1 MSVDYISALN
11 KQGSG
16 LNITQIVDS
25 LVQAETAPLSGQ
37 IQKKI
42 DQKNQEISGYA
53 LVAAELGKMKEY
65 AASVKGSTAYSV
77 NSDSA
82 AVSVRVLDQSQA
94 SDFNATLSVSALASS
109 QTLEFTGFSGK
120 EDLLGTGSINIDF
133 GTWSS
138 SSFDVDG
145 TKPSQQIS
153 IADGNN
159 SLADVAEALN
169 KIDGVN
175 ATVTNKGDG
184 TYSLIV
190 NSNTGKS
197 SALRI
202 TANEDP
208 ESPGLAVLD
217 NTTSNNTKQV
227 VAATDALLNINGV
240 QISRTSNTISDL
252 IDGYEFTLK
261 ETTSSGVSVSGK
273 VDPDLAFQQVKE
285 FVDTFNSVNGTIT
298 ELTKRGINGED
309 AGPLARDVVIS
320 GIQREIRSLVT
331 SGLPGY
337 EDRPRY
343 ISELGVK
350 TERDG
355 SLSISEGDFKKA
367 FQRDPMLF
375 DVMMNSIGR
384 SDNPSVRVY
393 NDSDVLKPKGGIYD
407 FVAEANGENATING
421 SSITGGAIEGGKYR
435 YAGVS
440 GDIAGLKLEATGL
453 VTSARVYFGESFLSK
468 LTTYLDD
475 VTSPVGTLA
484 KSTTKANS
492 SITEFNEEMVK
503 IDDRIVSLTDRYMT
517 QFAAMESAVTSF
529 KKTGEFLTGFI
540 DSLNQ
545 ND

>member
-1 MSVDYISALN
+1 MY
-11 KQGSG
+11 
-16 LNITQIVDS
+16 
-25 LVQAETAPLSGQ
+25 
-37 IQKKI
+37 
-42 DQKNQEISGYA
+42 
-53 LVAAELGKMKEY
+53 
-65 AASVKGSTAYSV
+65 
-77 NSDSA
+77 
-82 AVSVRVLDQSQA
+82 
-94 SDFNATLSVSALASS
+94 
-109 QTLEFTGFSGK
+109 
-120 EDLLGTGSINIDF
+120 
-133 GTWSS
+133 
-138 SSFDVDG
+138 
-145 TKPSQQIS
+145 
-153 IADGNN
+153 
-159 SLADVAEALN
+159 
-169 KIDGVN
+169 
-175 ATVTNKGDG
+175 
-184 TYSLIV
+184 
-190 NSNTGKS
+190 
-197 SALRI
+197 
-202 TANEDP
+202 
-208 ESPGLAVLD
+208 
-217 NTTSNNTKQV
+217 
-227 VAATDALLNINGV
+227 
-240 QISRTSNTISDL
+240 
-252 IDGYEFTLK
+252 
-261 ETTSSGVSVSGK
+261 
-273 VDPDLAFQQVKE
+273 
-285 FVDTFNSVNGTIT
+285 
-298 ELTKRGINGED
+298 KRQ
-309 AGPLARDVVIS
+309 
-320 GIQREIRSLVT
+320 IQREIRSLVT

-350 TERDG
+350 SERDG

-407 FVAEANGENATING
+407 FVAGANGENATING
-421 SSITGGAIEGGKYR
+421 SSISGGAIEGGKYR

>member
-120 EDLLGTGSINIDF
+120 EDLMGTGSINIDF

-138 SSFDVDG
+138 SSFDIDG

-153 IADGNN
+153 ITDGNS

-407 FVAEANGENATING
+407 FVAGANGENATING
-421 SSITGGAIEGGKYR
+421 SSISGGAIEGGKYR

>member
-109 QTLEFTGFSGK
+109 QTLEFIGFSGK
-120 EDLLGTGSINIDF
+120 EDLMGTGSINIDF

-153 IADGNN
+153 ITDGKN

-261 ETTSSGVSVSGK
+261 ETTSSGVSLSGK
-273 VDPDLAFQQVKE
+273 VDPNLAFQQVKE

-298 ELTKRGINGED
+298 QLTKRGINGED

-331 SGLPGY
+331 SGLQGY

-367 FQRDPMLF
+367 FQREPMLF

-407 FVAEANGENATING
+407 FVAGANGENATING
-421 SSITGGAIEGGKYR
+421 SSISGGAIEGGKYR

-440 GDIAGLKLEATGL
+440 GDIAGLKLESTGL
-453 VTSARVYFGESFLSK
+453 VTSARVYFGESLLSK

>member
-120 EDLLGTGSINIDF
+120 EDLMGTGSINIDF

-138 SSFDVDG
+138 SSFDIDG

-153 IADGNN
+153 ITDGNN

-240 QISRTSNTISDL
+240 QISRSSNTISDL

-367 FQRDPMLF
+367 FQREPMLF

-407 FVAEANGENATING
+407 FVAGANGENATING
-421 SSITGGAIEGGKYR
+421 SSISGGAIEGGKYR

>member
-227 VAATDALLNINGV
+227 VAARDALLNINGV

-273 VDPDLAFQQVKE
+273 VDPNLAFQQVKE

-298 ELTKRGINGED
+298 QLTKRGINGED

-393 NDSDVLKPKGGIYD
+393 NDSDVLKPKGGIYE
-407 FVAEANGENATING
+407 FVAGADGENATING
-421 SSITGGAIEGGKYR
+421 SSISGGAIEGGKYR

>member
-120 EDLLGTGSINIDF
+120 EDLMGTGSINIDF

-138 SSFDVDG
+138 SSFDIDG

-153 IADGNN
+153 ITDGNN
-159 SLADVAEALN
+159 TLADVAEALN

-202 TANEDP
+202 TANEDT

-407 FVAEANGENATING
+407 FVAGANGENATING
-421 SSITGGAIEGGKYR
+421 SSISGGAIEGGKYR

>member
-120 EDLLGTGSINIDF
+120 EDLMGTGSINIDF

-138 SSFDVDG
+138 SSFDIDG

-153 IADGNN
+153 ITDGNN
-159 SLADVAEALN
+159 TLADVAEALN

-202 TANEDP
+202 TANEDT

-393 NDSDVLKPKGGIYD
+393 NDSDVLKPKGGVYD
-407 FVAEANGENATING
+407 FVAGANGENATING
-421 SSITGGAIEGGKYR
+421 SSISGGAIEGGKYR

>member
-273 VDPDLAFQQVKE
+273 VDPNLAFQQVKE

-298 ELTKRGINGED
+298 QLTKRGINGED

-407 FVAEANGENATING
+407 FVAGANGENATING
-421 SSITGGAIEGGKYR
+421 SSISGGAIEGGKYR

>member
-138 SSFDVDG
+138 SSFDIDG

-153 IADGNN
+153 ITDGNN
-159 SLADVAEALN
+159 TLADVAEALN

-273 VDPDLAFQQVKE
+273 VDPNLAFQQVKE

-298 ELTKRGINGED
+298 QLTKRGINGED

-355 SLSISEGDFKKA
+355 SLSISEADFKKA
-367 FQRDPMLF
+367 FQREPMLF

-407 FVAEANGENATING
+407 FVAGANGENATING
-421 SSITGGAIEGGKYR
+421 SSISGGAIEGGKYR

-440 GDIAGLKLEATGL
+440 GDIAGLKLESTGL
-453 VTSARVYFGESFLSK
+453 VTSARVYFGESLLSK

>member
-120 EDLLGTGSINIDF
+120 EDLMGTGSINIDF

-407 FVAEANGENATING
+407 FVAGANGENATING
-421 SSITGGAIEGGKYR
+421 SSISGGAIEGGKYR

>member
-120 EDLLGTGSINIDF
+120 EDLMGTGSINIDF

-138 SSFDVDG
+138 SSFDIDG

-153 IADGNN
+153 ITDGNT

-273 VDPDLAFQQVKE
+273 VDPNLAFQQVKE

-298 ELTKRGINGED
+298 QLTKRGINGED

-407 FVAEANGENATING
+407 FVAGANGENATING
-421 SSITGGAIEGGKYR
+421 SSISGGAIEGGKYR

-440 GDIAGLKLEATGL
+440 GDIAGLKLESTGL
-453 VTSARVYFGESFLSK
+453 VTSARVYFGESLLSK

>member
-138 SSFDVDG
+138 SSFDIDG

-153 IADGNN
+153 ITDGNN
-159 SLADVAEALN
+159 TLADVAEALN

-261 ETTSSGVSVSGK
+261 ETTSSAVSVSGK

-367 FQRDPMLF
+367 FQREPMLF

-407 FVAEANGENATING
+407 FVAGANGENATING
-421 SSITGGAIEGGKYR
+421 SSISGGAIEGGKYR

-440 GDIAGLKLEATGL
+440 GDIAGLKLESTGL
-453 VTSARVYFGESFLSK
+453 VTSARVYFGESLLSK

>member
-273 VDPDLAFQQVKE
+273 VDPNLAFQQVKE

-298 ELTKRGINGED
+298 QLTKRGINGED

-393 NDSDVLKPKGGIYD
+393 NDSDVLKPKGGIYE
-407 FVAEANGENATING
+407 FVAGADGENATING

-440 GDIAGLKLEATGL
+440 GDIAGLKLESTGL
-453 VTSARVYFGESFLSK
+453 VTSARVYFGESLLSK